1 MTISFGVHRP
11 RLYLFGQARP
21 NAWRQP
27 DPSPPER
34 ICRAGERI
42 HPGGQR
48 HSGGGRR
55 DDVYLNIP
63 VRHGESASGT
73 ACVMTALTPVCVR
86 SHAQAGAQ
94 CTL

>member
-27 DPSPPER
+27 DPSLPER

-55 DDVYLNIP
+55 DDVFTTINLFAMANLSQARP
-63 VRHGESASGT
+63 VA
-73 ACVMTALTPVCVR
+73 
-86 SHAQAGAQ
+86 
-94 CTL
+94 

>member
-27 DPSPPER
+27 DPSLPER

-55 DDVYLNIP
+55 DDVVYLNKSACLYVACLRAPHRQARRQAWWYDGIE
-63 VRHGESASGT
+63 HG
-73 ACVMTALTPVCVR
+73 
-86 SHAQAGAQ
+86 Q
-94 CTL
+94 